1 MLIDAHAHMLPRDY
15 PADAPNCFPR
25 MDSIDGETSRLLNYG
40 PFKFKASEVFFN
52 AERRVEAMDAS
63 GVDAEVL
70 TPMPPLLRYDLPA
83 ADGLAIARSVNESV
97 AALCA
102 IVPDRLF
109 GFGMVPM
116 QDPDVAAAELAT
128 LRGLGLYGVEIAS
141 SVLGASIGDERFRSF
156 FVEAQRLDLPV
167 FVHAMPAPTDR
178 LPASTMG
185 TYVVGLEGTLAAA
198 SMVAGGTAAECPELR
213 ISFSH
218 AAGGFALML
227 PRAQYF
233 WGGSWNEEPKV
244 PERAI
249 MPDDGP
255 SPLEYARR
263 FYYDSLVFDRRA
275 IRYLIDLLGHDR
287 LLVGSD
293 FPAMPRE
300 DKAGATL
307 RSMELDPAVL
317 DDITWHNAF
326 RYLGVTPPR

>member
-1 MLIDAHAHMLPRDY
+1 MLIDVHAHVLPRDY
-15 PADAPNCFPR
+15 PADAPECFPKMNR
-25 MDSIDGETSRLLNYG
+25 IDGETARLLLFG
-40 PFKFKASEVFFN
+40 PVRYKARDVYFE
-52 AERRVEAMDAS
+52 AERRVEAMAES
-63 GVDAEVL
+63 GVDVEVV
-70 TPMPPLLRYDLPA
+70 TPMPPLLRYDLPI
-83 ADGLAIARSVNESV
+83 ADGVALARYVNEST

-102 IVPDRLF
+102 AVPGRLF

-116 QDPDVAAAELAT
+116 QEPEVAAAELTT
-128 LRGLGLYGVEIAS
+128 LRELGLYGVEVAS
-141 SVLGASIGDERFRSF
+141 NVLGASIGDQRFQPF
-156 FVEAQRLDLPV
+156 FAEAQRLGIPV

-178 LPASTMG
+178 LPLSTMG
-185 TYVVGLEGTLAAA
+185 TYVVGIEGAFAAA
-198 SMVAGGTAAECPELR
+198 SMVAGGIAAACPELR

-218 AAGGFALML
+218 AAGGFPLML

-244 PERAI
+244 PERAV

-275 IRYLIDLLGHDR
+275 LRYLIDLLGSDR

-293 FPAMPRE
+293 FPAIPRE

-307 RSMELDPAVL
+307 RSMDLDPAVL

-326 RYLGVTPPR
+326 RFLGVTPPH